1 MRWPPPNLFY
11 AFTVVVIA
19 FGSIPKGEPQGS
31 EETNSGPLPSAGIGK
46 VSYDEGGFASA
57 SGLRSFLTDF
67 GLTRG
72 RWTGDPSQLAT
83 RRAVV
88 SSLGV
93 LGAAIGAGMAIYVT
107 DVIGRLRTWQLFTL
121 LWMTGFFT
129 VTFAS
134 GNVGVLLFA
143 RIWGGIGA
151 GGLTVVA
158 PLYLSEIAKA
168 KNRGMI
174 VSVYMVVLLTTLMLG
189 FFISYA
195 ARRTMASN
203 REQYRVVLAV
213 PQIPVGIALFCSL
226 FLHDTPRWLAS
237 KNRHDEALIVLARL
251 RNKSMEDPE
260 VQSEYRE
267 MQQEVVSKNL
277 ILADTSTWTIIKEV
291 ATVPTYRSRFLLG
304 LAMQT
309 FAQWSGGN
317 GITYYIPEIF
327 RLAGITT
334 NRALINAGGY
344 GATKLVFTM
353 VFTWGLIDYFGRRR
367 CFMTGLAMQCATHIY
382 MAIYMAIWRRSDNQ
396 SASTAAI
403 ASVFVYAIGWSI
415 GLCTVQYLYGTEILP
430 TRVRGVCYSVN
441 MMVHWLFQFAV
452 VRTTPPMFRNLDVWG
467 AYVFWALVCF
477 IGLIVLGIWA
487 PETKGVP
494 LERMG
499 ELFEGPWYKTWKAKV
514 NMNGDGESLH
524 LQTSRDSVVHQ
535 HENRNKASVD

>member
-1 MRWPPPNLFY
+1 MRWPSVNYFY

-19 FGSIPKGEPQGS
+19 FGSIPKG
-31 EETNSGPLPSAGIGK
+31 
-46 VSYDEGGFASA
+46 YDEGGFASA

-67 GLTRG
+67 GLIRG
-72 RWTGDPSQLAT
+72 RWTSDPSQLAT
-83 RRAVV
+83 RRSTV

-129 VTFAS
+129 VAFAS
-134 GNVGVLLFA
+134 GNLGLLLFA
-143 RIWGGIGA
+143 RIWGGVGA

-158 PLYLSEIAKA
+158 PLYLSEIARA

-195 ARRTMASN
+195 ARKTMESN
-203 REQYRVVLAV
+203 RQQYRVVLTV
-213 PQIPVGIALFCSL
+213 PQIPVGISFFCSL

-237 KNRHDEALIVLARL
+237 KDRYDEALLVLAKL
-251 RNKSMEDPE
+251 RNKSVEDPE
-260 VQSEYRE
+260 VQDEYHE
-267 MQQEVVSKNL
+267 MQQDVVSNNL
-277 ILADTSTWTIIKEV
+277 ILSHTSTWTIIKEV

-327 RLAGITT
+327 RLAGITS

-353 VFTWGLIDYFGRRR
+353 VFMWGLIDYFGRRR
-367 CFMTGLAMQCATHIY
+367 CFMTGLAMQGVTHIY
-382 MAIYMAIWRRSDNQ
+382 MAIYMALWRHDHNQ
-396 SASTAAI
+396 SASAAAI
-403 ASVFVYAIGWSI
+403 ASVFLYAIGWSI

-452 VRTTPPMFRNLDVWG
+452 VRTTPQMFRHLDVWG
-467 AYVFWALVCF
+467 AYVFWAIICF

-514 NMNGDGESLH
+514 DMNSDRELLD
-524 LQTSRDSVVHQ
+524 LQTTRDSVVGQ
-535 HENRNKASVD
+535 PNYCNKAMTG

>member
-1 MRWPPPNLFY
+1 MRWLPPNLFY

-19 FGSIPKGEPQGS
+19 FGSIPKG
-31 EETNSGPLPSAGIGK
+31 
-46 VSYDEGGFASA
+46 YDEGGFASA

-203 REQYRVVLAV
+203 RQQYRVVLAV

-251 RNKSMEDPE
+251 RNKSMEDPDI
-260 VQSEYRE
+260 QSEYRE

-291 ATVPTYRSRFLLG
+291 ATVPSYRNRFLLG

>member
-1 MRWPPPNLFY
+1 MRRPSLNPFY
-11 AFTVVVIA
+11 AFTVLVIA
-19 FGSIPKGEPQGS
+19 LGSIPKG
-31 EETNSGPLPSAGIGK
+31 
-46 VSYDEGGFASA
+46 YDEGGFASA
-57 SGLRSFLTDF
+57 SGLASFLTDF
-67 GLTRG
+67 GLNKG
-72 RWTGDPSQLAT
+72 RWTGDPSQSAV

-107 DVIGRLRTWQLFTL
+107 DAIGRLRTWQIFTL
-121 LWMTGFFT
+121 VWMTGFFT
-129 VTFAS
+129 VAFAS

-168 KNRGMI
+168 RTRGMI
-174 VSVYMVVLLTTLMLG
+174 VSVYMVVLLTSLMLG
-189 FFISYA
+189 FFIGYA
-195 ARRTMASN
+195 VRKTMESN

-213 PQIPVGIALFCSL
+213 PQIPVGIALLCSL
-226 FLHDTPRWLAS
+226 FLHDTPRWLLS
-237 KNRHDEALIVLARL
+237 KNRDDEALTVLARL
-251 RNKSMEDPE
+251 RNKSTEDAE
-260 VQSEYRE
+260 VQSEYGE
-267 MQQEVVSKNL
+267 MRQEVVSKNL
-277 ILADTSTWTIIKEV
+277 VLAGTSTWTIIKEV
-291 ATVPTYRSRFLLG
+291 ATMPTYRSRFLLG
-304 LAMQT
+304 LAMQA

-327 RLAGITT
+327 RLAGITS

-367 CFMTGLAMQCATHIY
+367 CFMTGLTMQCASHVY
-382 MAIYMAIWRRSDNQ
+382 MAVYMAIWRHGNNRI
-396 SASTAAI
+396 ASEAAI
-403 ASVFVYAIGWSI
+403 ASVFIYAIGWSI

-441 MMVHWLFQFAV
+441 MMVHWFFQFAV
-452 VRTTPPMFRNLDVWG
+452 VRTTPAMFGNLDVWG
-467 AYVFWALVCF
+467 AYVFWALVCL
-477 IGLIVLGIWA
+477 IGLVVLGLWA

-494 LERMG
+494 LERME

-514 NMNGDGESLH
+514 DVDTSNRGESLPM
-524 LQTSRDSVVHQ
+524 QTIRDPVVTGMGIAARH
-535 HENRNKASVD
+535 